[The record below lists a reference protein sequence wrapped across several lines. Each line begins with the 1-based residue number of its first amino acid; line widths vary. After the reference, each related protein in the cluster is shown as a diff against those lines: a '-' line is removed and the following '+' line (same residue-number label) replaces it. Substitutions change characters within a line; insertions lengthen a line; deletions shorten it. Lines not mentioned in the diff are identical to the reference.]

1 MIKIGL
7 IDVIAL
13 VVTGVLLP
21 ILCYILYDRSE
32 KKGDRKPPSP
42 KEPRGLRDR
51 DWLGKGCFAD
61 FVSMGLF
68 WLIGLLVW
76 GGIVCL
82 VIFL

>member
-32 KKGDRKPPSP
+32 KKGDRKPPSQ

-51 DWLGKGCFAD
+51 EWLSKGCFSD
-61 FVSMGLF
+61 LVGMVGF